1 MKTVILTNYST
12 NVLRAILSLKVVEK
26 EIPGPGENEML
37 VKLHAAAVN
46 PSDIAFIQ
54 GGYNIVKTLP
64 ATPGFEGSGTVVDAA
79 GNLKN
84 LIGRKIS
91 CFVQNVEGGTWSEYF
106 TVHKNDIIL
115 LDDKMDMD
123 QAACFTVNPFTAY
136 GLTDI
141 ALARQ
146 NSTLIQNAG
155 GGQVPA
161 FIRMLAKENGME
173 VINIVR
179 KPETAEKLLAEGHQ
193 YVLMEQDEAFKE
205 KLKILARDLDAT
217 TAFDAV
223 GGAVS
228 GVIFN
233 ALPADSELVVYGGLS
248 GKPMSGI
255 NTMDV
260 IFKDKIISG
269 FNLLG
274 WKDELEEGGFLSIAG
289 ELQQKFIRGELKTII
304 RGTARFDDIVKGLK
318 NYISN
323 MSAGKILIKP

>member
-1 MKTVILTNYST
+1 MKTILLTNYST
-12 NVLRAILSLKVVEK
+12 NVLRAILSLKMVETETPK
-26 EIPGPGENEML
+26 PRTGEVL
-37 VKLHAAAVN
+37 VELHAASVN

-91 CFVQNVEGGTWSEYF
+91 CFVQNDEGGTWSEYF
-106 TVHKNDIIL
+106 TVHKNDLIL

-123 QAACFTVNPFTAY
+123 QAACLTVNPFTAY
-136 GLTDI
+136 GLIKI

-146 NSTLIQNAG
+146 SKALVQNAG
-155 GGQVPA
+155 GGQVSA
-161 FIRMLAKENGME
+161 FIRMLAKENRVE

-179 KPETAEKLLAEGHQ
+179 KRETAGKLMAEGNR
-193 YVLMEQDEAFKE
+193 YVLVEQDEKFEE
-205 KLKILARDLDAT
+205 KLKALARNLNAT

-223 GGAVS
+223 GGPVS
-228 GVIFN
+228 GVVFN
-233 ALPADSELVVYGGLS
+233 ALPADSQLVVYGGLS
-248 GKPMSGI
+248 GKPMSGMD
-255 NTMDV
+255 TMDV
-260 IFKDKIISG
+260 IFNDKIISG
-269 FNLLG
+269 FNLME
-274 WKDELEEGGFLSIAG
+274 WKDELEKGEFLSIAG
-289 ELQQKFIRGELKTII
+289 ELQQKFISGELKTTI

-323 MSAGKILIKP
+323 MSAGKILLKP